1 MSNLEAMEN
10 MEETMEVNEAPAY
23 TLRPLKDKDVW
34 PVVDILSK
42 VFPDDLGAIF
52 AQIMTGERNVEQ
64 LGAMVVVRLV
74 TAVLKNVNKVRNEV
88 YALLSDISGIPA
100 KEIEEMEFG
109 TSPMMIWE
117 IATNVRN
124 ASFFKVVSKFF

>member
-10 MEETMEVNEAPAY
+10 MEETMEVNETPAY

-88 YALLSDISGIPA
+88 YALLADVSGIPA
-100 KEIEEMEFG
+100 EEIEEMEFG

-117 IATNVRN
+117 IANNARN

>member
-1 MSNLEAMEN
+1 MGNKEVKKNLEEL
-10 MEETMEVNEAPAY
+10 TEVNEAPAY

-34 PVVDILSK
+34 PVVDIISK

-52 AQIMTGERNVEQ
+52 AQIMTGEKNVEQ

-74 TAVLKNVNKVRNEV
+74 TAVLKNVSKVHDEV
-88 YALLSDISGIPA
+88 YALLADISGIPA

-117 IATNVRN
+117 IANNARN
-124 ASFFKVVSKFF
+124 ASFFKVVSKLF

>member
-10 MEETMEVNEAPAY
+10 LEETMEVNETPAY
-23 TLRPLKDKDVW
+23 TLRPLKDRDVW

-88 YALLSDISGIPA
+88 YALLADVSGIPA
-100 KEIEEMEFG
+100 EEIEEMEFG

-117 IATNVRN
+117 IANNARN

>member
-10 MEETMEVNEAPAY
+10 LEEKMEVNETPAY

-42 VFPDDLGAIF
+42 VFPDDLGGIF
-52 AQIMTGERNVEQ
+52 AQIMTGEKNVEQ

-88 YALLSDISGIPA
+88 YALLADVSGIPA
-100 KEIEEMEFG
+100 EEIEEMEFG

-117 IATNVRN
+117 IANNARN

>member
-10 MEETMEVNEAPAY
+10 LKETMEVNETPAY

-64 LGAMVVVRLV
+64 LGAIVVVRLV

-88 YALLSDISGIPA
+88 YALLADVSGIPA
-100 KEIEEMEFG
+100 EEIEEMEFG

-117 IATNVRN
+117 IANNARN

>member
-10 MEETMEVNEAPAY
+10 LEKTMEVNETPAY

-88 YALLSDISGIPA
+88 YALLADVSGIPA
-100 KEIEEMEFG
+100 EEIEEMEFG

-117 IATNVRN
+117 IANNARN

>member
-88 YALLSDISGIPA
+88 YALLADVSGIPA
-100 KEIEEMEFG
+100 EEIEEMEFG

-117 IATNVRN
+117 IANNARN

>member
-1 MSNLEAMEN
+1 MSNFEAVEN
-10 MEETMEVNEAPAY
+10 LKKTMEMTEAPAY

-34 PVVDILSK
+34 PVIDIISK
-42 VFPDDLGAIF
+42 VFPDDLGGIF
-52 AQIMTGERNVEQ
+52 AQIMTGEKNVEQ

-74 TAVLKNVNKVRNEV
+74 TAVLKNVNKVHDEV
-88 YALLSDISGIPA
+88 YALLSDISGFPA
-100 KEIEEMEFG
+100 EEIEEMEFG

-124 ASFFKVVSKFF
+124 ASFFKAVSKLF

>member
-10 MEETMEVNEAPAY
+10 MEEKMEVNEAPAY

-88 YALLSDISGIPA
+88 YALLADVSGIPA
-100 KEIEEMEFG
+100 EEIEEMEFG

-117 IATNVRN
+117 IANNARN

>member
-10 MEETMEVNEAPAY
+10 LEEVMEVKEAPAY

-34 PVVDILSK
+34 PVIDIISK
-42 VFPDDLGAIF
+42 VFPDDLGAVF
-52 AQIMTGERNVEQ
+52 AQIMTGEKNVEQ

-74 TAVLKNVNKVRNEV
+74 TAVLKNVSKVHDEV
-88 YALLSDISGIPA
+88 YALLADISGIPA
-100 KEIEEMEFG
+100 NEIEEMEFG

-124 ASFFKVVSKFF
+124 ASFFKAVSRLF